1 MTHTY
6 AQLQKQIASLET
18 KAQELKRAE
27 AAGVIAKIKEAI
39 AVYGLT
45 TADLFGGRSVKT
57 IKGTRG
63 SGKRTGFK
71 YADANGNT
79 WVGMG
84 KRPQWLRDAL
94 AAGNS
99 LEDFLVNGAGKVKV
113 RSAVETAPSK
123 KTGARRKRKGAGRV
137 KYQDGSGHSWTG
149 FGPQPGWLKDAIAVG
164 RTLDDFRV

>member
-45 TADLFGGRSVKT
+45 TADLFGGRSAKT
-57 IKGTRG
+57 GKAKLG
-63 SGKRTGFK
+63 SGKRSGFK

-94 AAGNS
+94 AAGKS
-99 LEDFLVNGAGKVKV
+99 LEDFLVKGAGKA
-113 RSAVETAPSK
+113 RSADGAAPSK
-123 KTGARRKRKGAGRV
+123 KSGARRKRKGVGKV
-137 KYQDGSGHSWTG
+137 KFRDGSGNSWTG
-149 FGPQPGWLKDAIAVG
+149 FGPQPGWLKDAIAGG
-164 RTLDDFRV
+164 RTLDEFRL

>member
-45 TADLFGGRSVKT
+45 ATDLFGSRSVKT
-57 IKGTRG
+57 GKGKPG
-63 SGKRTGFK
+63 SGKRTGIK

-94 AAGNS
+94 AAGKS
-99 LEDFLVNGAGKVKV
+99 LEDFLVNGAGKAG
-113 RSAVETAPSK
+113 SSGGTAPSK
-123 KTGARRKRKGAGRV
+123 KTGAGKKRRRAAKV
-137 KYQDGSGHSWTG
+137 KFRDDSGHSWTG
-149 FGPQPGWLKDAIAVG
+149 FGPQPGWLKGAIAGG
-164 RTLDDFRV
+164 RTLDEFRV